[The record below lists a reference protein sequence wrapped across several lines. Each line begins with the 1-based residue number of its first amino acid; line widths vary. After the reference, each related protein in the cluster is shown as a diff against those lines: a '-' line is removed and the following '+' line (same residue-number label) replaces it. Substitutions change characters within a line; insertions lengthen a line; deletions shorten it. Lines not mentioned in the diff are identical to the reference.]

1 MSIIWLR
8 GLPSRAN
15 APPLPPA
22 WRRSSPGSTMHR
34 SSRSMAETR
43 LTSKASAT
51 RSNARSPARVDGPA
65 GLVSRLRSQPVI
77 PGRPPLRLRY
87 IVWHDPDGLIKNDS
101 ELFGRVADAI
111 AGVSAEAEYTSDDLL
126 LITRA
131 VYIGGQSLRD
141 YAADE
146 SGQLQSWL
154 RDGAHEPF
162 WRAVSGVEKPPVLTG
177 RIGELLADP
186 EAIAHN
192 ALMASL
198 GELAY

>member
-1 MSIIWLR
+1 MIL
-8 GLPSRAN
+8 N
-15 APPLPPA
+15 
-22 WRRSSPGSTMHR
+22 SSAGSP
-34 SSRSMAETR
+34 
-43 LTSKASAT
+43 T
-51 RSNARSPARVDGPA
+51 RS
-65 GLVSRLRSQPVI
+65 Q
-77 PGRPPLRLRY
+77 
-87 IVWHDPDGLIKNDS
+87 
-101 ELFGRVADAI
+101 
-111 AGVSAEAEYTSDDLL
+111 YTSDDLL